1 MSSALKRSL
10 ALVTLCAAV
19 LALAVAVRAVGQ
31 AGAPA
36 TSVTAGP
43 ATGAPRM
50 PATGAAQGDAAAD
63 TPIVVRVPSGP
74 RPTAEAETLPFPCA
88 EGFWVCDEP
97 APAAPGTP
105 GP

>member
-36 TSVTAGP
+36 TAVTAGP
-43 ATGAPRM
+43 AASAPSL
-50 PATGAAQGDAAAD
+50 PATEAPDGGAAD
-63 TPIVVRVPSGP
+63 TPAGLRVPAGQ

-97 APAAPGTP
+97 APAAPGAPT